1 MNDEVETQGHNQ
13 KESVT
18 QPFQRAKQICKK
30 HKAKYWY
37 EFTSVGMDEG
47 GK

>member
-30 HKAKYWY
+30 HKLSIG
-37 EFTSVGMDEG
+37 TSLHP
-47 GK
+47 